1 MLFYYTLDPSE
12 AQSPRTSLNQLQIFL
27 HGSPNSFL
35 GLLCLSS
42 AHGDGL
48 PVQEVSGSSR
58 RLPECVSALN
68 EVSTDLVLDARV
80 VLESGRVQARG
91 LHGADAKHNGKSLS
105 G

>member
-1 MLFYYTLDPSE
+1 MDKFKS
-12 AQSPRTSLNQLQIFL
+12 AANGSL
-27 HGSPNSFL
+27 SSFL
-35 GLLCLSS
+35 GLLCLFS

-58 RLPECVSALN
+58 RLLERVSALN
-68 EVSTDLVLDARV
+68 EVGADLVLDARI
-80 VLESGRVQARG
+80 VLASGRVQARG